1 MLKMFFTA
9 SRVFWVRDV
18 ESNDFEKEML
28 DAYNSFNEKEK
39 SSIDFIFIV
48 KLHFEVSDK
57 VLSEI
62 VSAPFN
68 QGEDHGGV
76 WTDVTLIK
84 ANWIGFN
91 PDKHVF
97 VCHKCT
103 GILAGNAYHKRCG
116 CISGWVRPYQKY
128 IDKESLKTEL

>member
-1 MLKMFFTA
+1 MFKLFLTTEA
-9 SRVFWVRDV
+9 GFYVRDV
-18 ESNDFEKEML
+18 TTTDFKKEML
-28 DAYNSFNEKEK
+28 DAYNSFDDNVRAEIEY
-39 SSIDFIFIV
+39 IFIV

-57 VLSEI
+57 LLAEISLSNF
-62 VSAPFN
+62 AK
-68 QGEDHGGV
+68 GKDHGV

-97 VCHKCT
+97 VCHKCN
-103 GILAGNAYHKRCG
+103 GLLAGNAYHKRCG

-128 IDKESLKTEL
+128 IDKESLKTGL